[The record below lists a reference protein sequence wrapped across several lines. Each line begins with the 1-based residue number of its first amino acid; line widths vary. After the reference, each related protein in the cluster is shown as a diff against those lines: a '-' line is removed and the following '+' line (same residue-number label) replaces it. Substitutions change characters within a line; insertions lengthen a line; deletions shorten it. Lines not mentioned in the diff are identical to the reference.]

1 MPQKYIDS
9 LERDL
14 DYFIQEY
21 SITASISKILVKC
34 IENID
39 RIDKEDVLQFAH
51 QMDESLQYLKGRLTK
66 IHQGISNE
74 QEKTAILANREH
86 ISQSS

>member
-39 RIDKEDVLQFAH
+39 RIDKEDVLQFAR
-51 QMDESLQYLKGRLTK
+51 QMDESLQYLKGR
-66 IHQGISNE
+66 
-74 QEKTAILANREH
+74 
-86 ISQSS
+86 